1 MFVYL
6 RGASLSLAVA
16 TVVYYLFW
24 VNSSGSWYH
33 QDPSST
39 HDIFLL
45 ILAGCTYGFCVLGY
59 LLFRILQRMNI
70 TNRVLRFILFALLGE
85 VAALLLY
92 VTVPLDGELH
102 FITVLGAVVF
112 GMSTFIRKAPYLLAA
127 GPLIVLLASMLV

>member
-24 VNSSGSWYH
+24 VNGSGSWYH

-70 TNRVLRFILFALLGE
+70 TNRVLRFILFGLTPQYLSQ
-85 VAALLLY
+85 
-92 VTVPLDGELH
+92 TPLFSFFLR
-102 FITVLGAVVF
+102 FSF
-112 GMSTFIRKAPYLLAA
+112 SSTI
-127 GPLIVLLASMLV
+127 